1 MPRSRAVTWL
11 LVLYL
16 GFWGGAIGV
25 LAKWALVGL
34 TPIQLITG
42 RLVISCALFAAM
54 LLGRGE
60 LGKTLICLWRDK
72 AYYAFLALVGVGGAM
87 VLGFMG
93 LARTTAI
100 SWDLLVNTSGLLM
113 VVFSSV
119 LYGDRVSRLDKVLLM
134 SALVGVALIVG
145 RNGSVAE
152 AVAGG
157 SIFGDILTLSSAIGW
172 ALYTVVGGKT
182 ARVYDSRSALKNVFG
197 SFLLASLVLVPYVC
211 VFEPVNWSVVTWQ
224 VGASTLVL
232 SVFATALLFVL
243 WFRFVENSGGIAAAL
258 VSLSENL
265 SGVFLPILFLG
276 EGLTPLVILG
286 AILVIAPLVIREYLA
301 KSGAESA

>member
-1 MPRSRAVTWL
+1 
-11 LVLYL
+11 
-16 GFWGGAIGV
+16 
-25 LAKWALVGL
+25 
-34 TPIQLITG
+34 
-42 RLVISCALFAAM
+42 
-54 LLGRGE
+54 
-60 LGKTLICLWRDK
+60 
-72 AYYAFLALVGVGGAM
+72 M

-134 SALVGVALIVG
+134 SALVGVALVVG

-182 ARVYDSRSALKNVFG
+182 ARVYDCRSALKNLFG
-197 SFLLASLVLVPYVC
+197 SFLLASLLLVPYVC